1 MKWKYRK
8 YSVDASPLCPSG
20 VARRPEAKLRL
31 RGANGDVYVRALVDT
46 GADHC
51 LFPLSIAEDIGVEL
65 LEKQADVAKGFSG
78 HEVEVIPG
86 RVGLTLLSGELTY
99 GWNTIVGF
107 AKFPSRSDECCILG
121 RTGGLEHFIAIFDE
135 LNLEVSLEPVQSLS

>member
-8 YSVDASPLCPSG
+8 YSVDPSPLCPSG
-20 VARRPEAKLRL
+20 VAPRPEAKLRL

-65 LEKQADVAKGFSG
+65 LDKEADVAKGFSG
-78 HEVEVIPG
+78 HEVEVMAG
-86 RVGLTLLSGELTY
+86 RVRLTLISGGLTY
-99 GWNTIVGF
+99 DWDTIVGF

-121 RTGGLEHFIAIFDE
+121 RTGGLEYFIATFDE
-135 LNLEVSLEPVQSLS
+135 MNLQVSLEPVQSFS

>member
-8 YSVDASPLCPSG
+8 YSVDPSPLCPSG
-20 VARRPEAKLRL
+20 VAPRPEAKLRL
-31 RGANGDVYVRALVDT
+31 RGTKGDVYVRALVDT

-65 LEKQADVAKGFSG
+65 LEAEADVAKGFSG

-86 RVGLTLLSGELTY
+86 SARLTLLSEGRMFD
-99 GWNTIVGF
+99 WDAIVGF

-135 LNLEVSLEPVQSLS
+135 KSLLVSLEPVRSIT